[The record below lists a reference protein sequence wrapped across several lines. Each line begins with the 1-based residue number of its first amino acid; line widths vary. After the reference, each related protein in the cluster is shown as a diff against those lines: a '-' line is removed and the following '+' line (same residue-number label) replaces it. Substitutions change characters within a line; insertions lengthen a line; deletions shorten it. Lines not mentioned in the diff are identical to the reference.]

1 MKLIKLNA
9 IDSTNE
15 YIKKIKTF
23 VPDKLFCVYTYNQK
37 QGKGQRAN
45 IWHSEPNKNLCISLI
60 SNGGISPLQAVHFLS
75 DSSLII
81 GAGKGIRTLDLLV
94 GNETLYH

>member
-45 IWHSEPNKNLCISLI
+45 IWPVSYTHL
-60 SNGGISPLQAVHFLS
+60 
-75 DSSLII
+75 
-81 GAGKGIRTLDLLV
+81 TLP
-94 GNETLYH
+94 TKA